1 MSLYQKYRPQEF
13 DSLAGQEHIKKTLKA
28 ALMRDLVSHAY
39 LFCGPRGTGKTTTAR
54 LLAKSLNCPNFDM
67 STGDPC
73 NKCDICE
80 SITNSSLIDVIEIDA
95 ASNRGIDEIRELKET
110 IRFAPTLAKNKVYI
124 IDEVHMLTNEAFNAL
139 LKTLEEPPENV
150 FFILATTEAHKI
162 PETIMSRCQRFDFRR
177 ISNLDLINRLKF
189 IAEAEKIEYE
199 ESALEMISIYS
210 DGGMRDSISIMDQLA
225 VSGKITADETKR
237 LLGSTGI
244 DTLYGFLEALFSQ
257 NDQKAFEII
266 NSLHEQGSDI
276 KQFQNQILKICRDKL
291 HIAIDKNDL
300 AEKSRLVNLI
310 DVWQEIQNNFKT
322 NIVPELPLEIL
333 VVKFCNQLHVPVA
346 TLAPAPNYVPV
357 EPQIVVAEEPVAKIE
372 AVVAPVV
379 SVASVDSVEKSISE
393 VPDTPEEVRP
403 SPKIEDG
410 LKNLPA
416 EAPVSLG
423 ETGGSK
429 ACADEVKPAP
439 SKRVVSKADAGA
451 IQQEEVDRVNLV
463 AKDKADIAAKFQNSD
478 IEKDWKRLVENVS
491 VISLR
496 RLLKNGKYQ
505 QISETEGVVSVHSN
519 FEFEI
524 LKKAENI
531 HAVEKLIEDYCG
543 KRVQISVKIEK
554 IDLEALAAKKAE
566 IEANPLPKLDQAVP
580 MAMSDFDPSFAPA
593 EPMGAAAASG
603 GGMGADEF
611 DAFNMFDGQFED

>member
-13 DSLAGQEHIKKTLKA
+13 DSLAGQEHVKKTLKA

-54 LLAKSLNCPNFDM
+54 LIAKSLNCPNFDM
-67 STGDPC
+67 ATGDPC
-73 NKCDICE
+73 NKCEICE

-189 IAEAEKIEYE
+189 IAEAENIEYE

-257 NDQKAFEII
+257 NDQIAFDII

-291 HIAIDKNDL
+291 HIAIEKNDL
-300 AEKSRLVNLI
+300 AEKSRLVSLI

-346 TLAPAPNYVPV
+346 SLAPAPNYVPA
-357 EPQIVVAEEPVAKIE
+357 EPQILVAEQPT

-379 SVASVDSVEKSISE
+379 SVEKSVSE
-393 VPDTPEEVRP
+393 VPNISDEVRP

-410 LKNLPA
+410 LKNLPT
-416 EAPVSLG
+416 EVPVSSG
-423 ETGGSK
+423 SEEVGSK
-429 ACADEVKPAP
+429 AFAVDEKPAP

-451 IQQEEVDRVNLV
+451 IQQKEVELENLA

-580 MAMSDFDPSFAPA
+580 VAMSDFDPSFAPA
-593 EPMGAAAASG
+593 EPMGAAAAG

>member
-1 MSLYQKYRPQEF
+1 
-13 DSLAGQEHIKKTLKA
+13 
-28 ALMRDLVSHAY
+28 
-39 LFCGPRGTGKTTTAR
+39 
-54 LLAKSLNCPNFDM
+54 
-67 STGDPC
+67 
-73 NKCDICE
+73 
-80 SITNSSLIDVIEIDA
+80 
-95 ASNRGIDEIRELKET
+95 
-110 IRFAPTLAKNKVYI
+110 
-124 IDEVHMLTNEAFNAL
+124 
-139 LKTLEEPPENV
+139 
-150 FFILATTEAHKI
+150 
-162 PETIMSRCQRFDFRR
+162 
-177 ISNLDLINRLKF
+177 
-189 IAEAEKIEYE
+189 
-199 ESALEMISIYS
+199 
-210 DGGMRDSISIMDQLA
+210 
-225 VSGKITADETKR
+225 
-237 LLGSTGI
+237 
-244 DTLYGFLEALFSQ
+244 
-257 NDQKAFEII
+257 
-266 NSLHEQGSDI
+266 
-276 KQFQNQILKICRDKL
+276 
-291 HIAIDKNDL
+291 
-300 AEKSRLVNLI
+300 
-310 DVWQEIQNNFKT
+310 
-322 NIVPELPLEIL
+322 LEIL

-357 EPQIVVAEEPVAKIE
+357 EPQIIVAEQPV

-379 SVASVDSVEKSISE
+379 SVASVDSAEKIIQE
-393 VPDTPEEVRP
+393 VPDMPEEVRP

-416 EAPVSLG
+416 EAPVSLV
-423 ETGGSK
+423 ETEESK
-429 ACADEVKPAP
+429 AFADEAKPAP

-505 QISETEGVVSVHSN
+505 QISETEGVVSVNSN

-524 LKKAENI
+524 LKKTENI

-554 IDLEALAAKKAE
+554 IDLEALAAKKTE

-580 MAMSDFDPSFAPA
+580 VAMSDFDPSFAPT
-593 EPMGAAAASG
+593 EPMGAAASG